1 MVWYVQDFCIV
12 NYTQVKIASTIP
24 NELYTGE
31 NPLHR
36 TWWIIH
42 RCKSP
47 SPYPMNYTPVKISS
61 TIPNELYT
69 GENHTL
75 WVIHWC
81 KSSSPYP
88 MNYLDGDNSIFVG
101 WGLFSICFLFLFANC
116 LPIQCRVC
124 KMPEKFNHST
134 EMPLGSSWSTCLGW
148 CWPTQ
153 GPKNHGPEFLSG
165 SRFLGYGPK
174 WARNG
179 PKRKKSN

>member
-1 MVWYVQDFCIV
+1 MNYTLVKIIPYELYTGVNHLHLTQWIIHRCKSPAPYPM
-12 NYTQVKIASTIP
+12 NYTQVKIPCTVPDES
-24 NELYTGE
+24 NTGE
-31 NPLHR
+31 NHQHHTL
-36 TWWIIH
+36 WIIH

-47 SPYPMNYTPVKISS
+47 SPYPMNYTQVKIAN

-116 LPIQCRVC
+116 LPIQWWVC
-124 KMPEKFNHST
+124 KMPKNSTSPPSCHSDQVD
-134 EMPLGSSWSTCLGW
+134 PLVVYL
-148 CWPTQ
+148 
-153 GPKNHGPEFLSG
+153 
-165 SRFLGYGPK
+165 
-174 WARNG
+174 
-179 PKRKKSN
+179 